1 MSEPSV
7 AVVILNYNGKKF
19 LERFLPSVIEHS
31 DSSSIVLADNGS
43 TDDSVQFV
51 NANFPSVK
59 VIENKNN
66 FGYARG
72 YNEALKQIDADYFVL
87 LNSDVEVTKG
97 WINPIIELM
106 QSNPTIAAC
115 QPKLIDFTQRNL
127 FEYAGASGGF
137 IDTYCYPF
145 CRGRLF
151 STVEK
156 DLNQYNEPTEVFW
169 ATGASLFIRADAFK
183 KVGGMDNDYFA
194 HMEEIDLCW
203 RLKNVGYTIYVHPG
217 SIVYHIGGGT
227 LNKFS
232 SKKTYLNF
240 RNNLI
245 TLTKNHP
252 PAFLFF
258 KIIYRLILDGVAAT
272 SFLFAGTPKHFF
284 AVIRAHFAYYKR
296 LPQTLRKRK
305 EMQKLPNFQFNTS
318 CMYNGNIVF
327 EYFISGKRKFTELRK
342 SFSAR

>member
-19 LERFLPSVIEHS
+19 LERFLPSIIQHS
-31 DSSSIVLADNGS
+31 GFSLIFVADNGS
-43 TDDSVQFV
+43 TDDSVKFV
-51 NANFPSVK
+51 NVNYPLVK

-66 FGYARG
+66 FGYAQG
-72 YNEALKQIDADYFVL
+72 YNEALKEINADYFVL

-151 STVEK
+151 STVEQ
-156 DLNQYNEPTEVFW
+156 DQNQYNEPTEVFW
-169 ATGASLFIRADAFK
+169 ATGASLFVRAIAFLE
-183 KVGGMDNDYFA
+183 VGGLDNEYFA

-203 RLKNVGYTIYVHPG
+203 RLKNVGYKIYVHPG
-217 SIVYHIGGGT
+217 SVVYHIGGGT

-232 SKKTYLNF
+232 SRKTYLNF

-252 PAFLFF
+252 PEFLFF

-272 SFLFAGTPKHFF
+272 SFLFSGTPKHFF
-284 AVIRAHFAYYKR
+284 AVIQAHFAYYKR

-305 EMQKLPNFQFNTS
+305 EMQKLPGFQFNTT
-318 CMYNGNIVF
+318 CMYQGNIVF
-327 EYFISGKRKFTELRK
+327 EYFISGKRKFTQLLK
-342 SFSAR
+342 GFSAR